1 MIILVALVLLCMPY
15 GFTRLLTGR
24 RTRSPHALPV
34 SVIAAQ
40 APSEP
45 NTVRV
50 MVTNLA
56 PAWSPLDDRQLTRL
70 LASAAPPAPPTGQS
84 RA

>member
-1 MIILVALVLLCMPY
+1 MTILVALVLLCMPY

-24 RTRSPHALPV
+24 RARAPHALPV
-34 SVIAAQ
+34 PVIAAQ

-45 NTVRV
+45 KTV
-50 MVTNLA
+50 MVTVTDLA
-56 PAWSPLDDRQLTRL
+56 PGWSSLDERQLTRL